1 VTYLTSCTDVQQW
14 GVGKCLRTVVLVGVV
29 LGGIEAGLIFA
40 LRVSPER
47 PHDLSLQTLTR
58 VESARSFAHLA
69 FHAHGRPLRDVA
81 GTRRRTTLPRHLP
94 NPYRPRLSFI
104 FVGIDALGDLTSLLS
119 LGQSSPIHTAQS
131 LQLTRVSLPRE
142 VRRSRCGYLRDGTG
156 DVDRDHD
163 LWCGLAGERST
174 STVIGPDPLGRPAFG

>member
-1 VTYLTSCTDVQQW
+1 MAVLSATLLAL
-14 GVGKCLRTVVLVGVV
+14 GVGRHYLDIYQTRTVR
-29 LGGIEAGLIFA
+29 GI
-40 LRVSPER
+40 
-47 PHDLSLQTLTR
+47 
-58 VESARSFAHLA
+58 
-69 FHAHGRPLRDVA
+69 
-81 GTRRRTTLPRHLP
+81 
-94 NPYRPRLSFI
+94 SFI